1 MRHRHRFVFLLLA
14 IPVFLS
20 AQTIDTNSRFRLAQ
34 SYEQGGDF
42 ENAVK
47 LYKELLVVDPSN
59 YAIFDG
65 LRRSYIQLKRYDE
78 AIGLI
83 QQRLNSA
90 PQDINLLC
98 LLGSAQ
104 YQSGK
109 EKEAYISWDRAVA
122 ADRTNANVYR
132 LVANSL
138 LENRLLE
145 KAAEL
150 YRRGRKEIGDQN
162 LFTLDLAQ
170 LLSVTM
176 DYAGATTEFLR
187 YLTQAPTQLGYVQSR
202 LSQFTGKAEARD
214 AAIEVVLSAQKRS
227 DDQSLHRLLGWLL
240 LEGKRF
246 DEAFDVYKKIDKAS
260 KAQGAEIY
268 SFAERAYKEGA
279 YAIAAKAYQEAIDI
293 PLAVQRLPYA
303 KFGYA
308 LAMKELSV
316 QSDTLNEVAPA
327 SGSIPESNSRFATA
341 IDYFR
346 KIIAEYPNTEFAA
359 RSYYQIGSIQMEKY
373 FDLDGALAS
382 FQSVEKFLP
391 PNNPV
396 QLDVT
401 LKIGEVLTAK
411 GDTSKATER
420 FRKVIAVQNATPDQ
434 QDEAT
439 YRLAELAYF
448 GGNVKGAIT
457 LLDNISTNVK
467 ADFTNDAILLR
478 SFLQE
483 NSLTAEAPLKEF
495 AKADFLARQKKYSE
509 AVSVL
514 QNVIEKNPQALFVD
528 DGLMKIAS
536 WLTRAK
542 LYTDALATYD
552 KLLTKFKESSIALDK
567 AQFSVAEL
575 YDYRL
580 SDKPKAIASYEKL
593 LADYPQSLLIDKARK
608 RIRELRG
615 DSL

>member
-1 MRHRHRFVFLLLA
+1 MRQRHRFLFLLLA

-20 AQTIDTNSRFRLAQ
+20 AQTNDTNSRFRLAQ

-59 YAIFDG
+59 YVIFDG
-65 LRRSYIQLKRYDE
+65 LRRSFLQLKRYDE

-83 QQRLNSA
+83 RQRLASA

-98 LLGSAQ
+98 MLGSAQ
-104 YQSGK
+104 YQSGN
-109 EKEAYISWDRAVA
+109 EKDAYVSWDRAVA
-122 ADRTNANVYR
+122 TDKTNANVYR
-132 LVANSL
+132 LVTNSL

-150 YRRGRKEIGDQN
+150 YRRGRKEIGDPN

-176 DYAGATTEFLR
+176 DYAGATSEFLR
-187 YLTQAPTQLGYVQSR
+187 YLAQTPAQLGYVQGR
-202 LSQFTGKAEARD
+202 MAQFTGKEDARN
-214 AAIEVVLSAQKRS
+214 AAIEVTLATQKRS
-227 DDQSLHRLLGWLL
+227 DDPALSRLLGWLL

-260 KAQGAEIY
+260 NAQGAEIY

-279 YAIAAKAYQEAIDI
+279 YAVAARAYQQAIDI
-293 PLAVQRLPYA
+293 PLSAQRLPYA

-316 QSDTLNEVAPA
+316 QSDTLRETAA
-327 SGSIPESNSRFATA
+327 QSGSVPESNSRFATA

-346 KIIAEYPNTEFAA
+346 KIIAEYPNSEFAA
-359 RSYYQIGSIQMEKY
+359 RSYYQIGTIQMEKY
-373 FDLDGALAS
+373 FDLDGALSS
-382 FQSVEKFLP
+382 FQSVEKFVP
-391 PNNPV
+391 QNNPV

-411 GDTSKATER
+411 GDTVRATER
-420 FRKVIAVQNATPDQ
+420 FRKVVAVQNATPDQ

-448 GGNVKGAIT
+448 GGNIKDAIA
-457 LLDNISTNVK
+457 LLDNISSNVK
-467 ADFTNDAILLR
+467 ADYANDAILLR

-483 NSLTAEAPLKEF
+483 NSVGAEAPLKEF

-509 AVSVL
+509 AISIL
-514 QNVIEKNPQALFVD
+514 QDVIGKNPQALFVD
-528 DGLMKIAS
+528 DGLMKIAA
-536 WLTRAK
+536 WQTRVK
-542 LYTDALATYD
+542 MYTEALATYD
-552 KLLTKFKESSIALDK
+552 KLLTNFKESSIALDK

-575 YDYRL
+575 YDYL
-580 SDKPKAIASYEKL
+580 LVDKAKAISSYEKL
-593 LADYPQSLLIDKARK
+593 LADYPQSLLVDKARR